1 MNLLKTFMVVSA
13 LALAAVIP
21 ASAQQPTG
29 VVIGQTQVLKVGY
42 PPFATPL
49 SSLPGATPANYQ
61 SFDADGTKAQGA
73 LIDLTNA
80 VGKDIGV
87 QIQFIAVIGPELPAA
102 LLNNKIDVTV
112 ANANP
117 NLMAVTSPIY
127 SNSDV
132 LMVKKSDPK
141 DYRTWEDLKGMVVGV
156 LANVPLAAELQKSAA
171 TFKEIKLYNTAPA
184 YYQALSAGEVQ
195 AVVVPNGI
203 AAREYMRQA
212 QPPSNELRIVESYQP
227 RVTRNEV
234 FGVRKDQTDL
244 LARINGSL
252 AKLKGNGT
260 MRTIFSKY
268 GLDANLVK

>member
-1 MNLLKTFMVVSA
+1 MRYLRMAHLL
-13 LALAAVIP
+13 AV
-21 ASAQQPTG
+21 TTLVTVG
-29 VVIGQTQVLKVGY
+29 VATGQTQVLKVGY
-42 PPFATPL
+42 PPFNSPL

-73 LIDLTNA
+73 LIDLAKA

-87 QIQFIAVIGPELPAA
+87 QIQFIPVAGPELPAA
-102 LLNNKIDVTV
+102 LQNNKIDVTV
-112 ANANP
+112 ANTNP
-117 NLMAVTSPIY
+117 NVMAVTSPIY

-141 DYRTWEDLKGMVVGV
+141 DYQTWEDLKGMVVGV
-156 LANVPLAAELQKSAA
+156 LAKTPVAAELQKSAA
-171 TFKEIKLYNTAPA
+171 TFKEIKQYNTAPA
-184 YYQALSAGEVQ
+184 AGQALSAGEVQ
-195 AVVVPNGI
+195 AVVVSSGI
-203 AAREYMRQA
+203 GGREDIRQGK
-212 QPPSNELRIVESYQP
+212 PPFNELRIVESYQP
-227 RVTRNEV
+227 RVTVNPS

-260 MRTIFSKY
+260 MQTIFSKY